1 MQGWRWHEEKPSKPR
16 RGRWSAHEV
25 QLLRDWYGLRDNAA
39 IARDLQRTP
48 DAVQKM
54 ADVVFRSAARS
65 GPWSA
70 QEIQELKKYLGAS
83 TTDVIAQVLGRGVDE
98 VRAQI
103 TELGRLQ
110 HNGRWTRDETNEF
123 RRLYGT
129 RSDEDLA
136 LIFGRT
142 VDAVKRLAQRYCLA
156 KDKAYVKRMAGRGAT
171 RMPRWSDQELDI
183 LRRLYPNTPNLELAR
198 RLNRS
203 VKSVVSKAHHLDL
216 KKDAERLREMGR
228 ENVALRYRAE

>member
-1 MQGWRWHEEKPSKPR
+1 
-16 RGRWSAHEV
+16 V
-25 QLLRDWYGLRDNAA
+25 QLLRDWYGLRDNAT
-39 IARDLQRTP
+39 IARELHRTP

-54 ADVVFRSAARS
+54 ADAVFRAAKRT

-70 QEIQELKKYLGAS
+70 QEVQELKKYLGAS
-83 TTDVIAQVLGRGVDE
+83 TNEVIAQVLGRDVDE
-98 VRAQI
+98 IQLQI
-103 TELGRLQ
+103 GELGRLQ
-110 HNGRWTRDETNEF
+110 HNGRWTRGETNEF

-142 VDAVKRLAQRYCLA
+142 VDAVKRLALRYCLA
-156 KDKAYVKRMAGRGAT
+156 KDKAYVKRLAGRGAT
-171 RMPRWSDQELDI
+171 RMPRWSEQELDV
-183 LRRLYPNTPNLELAR
+183 LRRLYPNTPNLDIAQ

-216 KKDAERLREMGR
+216 KKDVERLREMGR
-228 ENVALRYRAE
+228 ENVALRYRAD